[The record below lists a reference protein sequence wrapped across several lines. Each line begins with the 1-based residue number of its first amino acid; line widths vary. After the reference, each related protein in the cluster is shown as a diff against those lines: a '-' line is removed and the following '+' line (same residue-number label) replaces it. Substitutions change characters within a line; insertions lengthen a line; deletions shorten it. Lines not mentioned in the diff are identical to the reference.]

1 MATSIRNRQ
10 QLQDWIMKKL
20 GAPVL
25 DVEIETSQITD
36 NIDDALQLF
45 SRHAGDVVYRSAL
58 VLTLT
63 AGVNTYDV
71 DPSIKSVLSLDTSR
85 SIGEGINV
93 LFSPLNQMY
102 NLGFLNFFSGTFGAG
117 LATYE
122 IGMQYL
128 KNTEKMLT
136 APFEVHFNK
145 YDHTITVLPRPIE
158 NMVGVLEVYTE
169 YDPGTADSDIYNEYW
184 IKWYS
189 LALSKI
195 SLGRL
200 WGKYQNMTIP
210 GGATLNWSQLLQ
222 EGITEKTALDEIL
235 VKTEGEPLGPMWG
248 AWLLI
253 LGNLFSI
260 ISPSSLLT

>member
-25 DVEIETSQITD
+25 DVELETSQIVD
-36 NIDDALQLF
+36 NIDDSLQLF
-45 SRHAGDVVYRSAL
+45 SRHAGDVIYRSAM

-63 AGVNTYDV
+63 AGIDTYDIPTSV
-71 DPSIKSVLSLDTSR
+71 KTVLSFETSR
-85 SIGEGINV
+85 SIGEGVNV

-128 KNTEKMLT
+128 RNTERMLT

-145 YDHTITVLPRPIE
+145 YEHTVKILPKPTE
-158 NMVGVLEVYTE
+158 ALFGVLEVYTE

-200 WGKYQNMTIP
+200 WSKYLGMTIP
-210 GGATLNWSQLLQ
+210 GGATLNGSQMLQ
-222 EGITEKTALDEIL
+222 EGITEKLALEEML
-235 VKTEGEPLGPMWG
+235 VKTEGEPLGPLWG
-248 AWLLI
+248 
-253 LGNLFSI
+253 
-260 ISPSSLLT
+260 